1 MLMYEHRDPF
11 KRFDVIDIDPYGSPT
26 TFLDSAVQACH
37 EGGKETLSHSLTHT
51 LRSSMY
57 YLY

>member
-26 TFLDSAVQACH
+26 TFLDSVVQACH
-37 EGGKETLSHSLTHT
+37 DGGKKHGVN
-51 LRSSMY
+51 
-57 YLY
+57 